1 MANALENAP
10 QTPRVTSLA
19 TRYRAIVDCQK
30 ANAKTVF
37 YRGNGDVSAV
47 VNILNAFI
55 EPTVGNYEEE
65 SGLLNDP
72 YEGETMTQLM

>member
-1 MANALENAP
+1 VAHALEAVP
-10 QTPRVTSLA
+10 QTPRISALA
-19 TRYRAIVDCQK
+19 TRYRAFVDCQK

-47 VNILNAFI
+47 VNILDAFAA
-55 EPTVGNYEEE
+55 PTADNYQQE
-65 SGLLNDP
+65 SGYLNDP